1 MTTLPVPDAAP
12 AAWPTLAEMQAP
24 APLEVGRA
32 NESSRHAWVQRTL
45 KRVPAGSP
53 LLDAGARDSRLRAA
67 AAGDQRFRAPCSHLK
82 YVAQDFGEYDG
93 AGDGSA
99 LQTRR
104 WDQTKL

>member
-1 MTTLPVPDAAP
+1 MTTLPVPAAAP

-45 KRVPAGSP
+45 KRLPPGSR
-53 LLDAGARDSRLRAA
+53 LLDAGA
-67 AAGDQRFRAPCSHLK
+67 GEQRVPAPRSHLK

-104 WDQTKL
+104 WDQSRLDI